1 MLKNYWEHKLNIK
14 TVNTRDRLFL
24 PIIKLFSLLG
34 FKPNDLSILGFA
46 FGILTLLSSTI
57 SIKLSAFFLLLAI
70 LFDTWDGSLA
80 RYLNKQTDRGK
91 FLDMTIDIFVLT
103 FALLA
108 MVQNNLINAV
118 NGGLCIFLSLFTLV
132 VIIIYKS
139 FKYKITDWLFKA
151 FAGIDGHIHKYI
163 LFAAYGLFA
172 ITSLNVLNE
181 AVFISNIYLA
191 IISFTYIIRILKIKL

>member
-1 MLKNYWEHKLNIK
+1 MLKKYWEHKLNIK
-14 TVNTRDRLFL
+14 TVNIRDKLFL
-24 PIIKLFSLLG
+24 PFIKAFSFLG

-46 FGILTLLSSTI
+46 FGLLTLLSSTI

-80 RYLNKQTDRGK
+80 RYLKKETDRGK
-91 FLDMTIDIFVLT
+91 FLDMSIDIFVLT

-108 MVQNNLINAV
+108 MIQTNLINPV

-139 FKYKITDWLFKA
+139 FKYKVTDWL
-151 FAGIDGHIHKYI
+151 
-163 LFAAYGLFA
+163 
-172 ITSLNVLNE
+172 
-181 AVFISNIYLA
+181 
-191 IISFTYIIRILKIKL
+191 